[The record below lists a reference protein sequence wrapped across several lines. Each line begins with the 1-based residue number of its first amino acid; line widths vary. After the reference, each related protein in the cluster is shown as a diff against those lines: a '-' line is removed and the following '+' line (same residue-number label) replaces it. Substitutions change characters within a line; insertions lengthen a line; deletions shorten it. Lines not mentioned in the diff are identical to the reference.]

1 MQGTIRQQDWKID
14 RLTKE
19 NRALEARL
27 LDQRN
32 QIQAVQ
38 AENLEVSEKIVKLDA
53 DLQSQLVSQQD
64 LLWKGSVLLWR
75 SEPASGGM
83 ANSRRYDT
91 ACHT

>member
-64 LLWKGSVLLWR
+64 LLWNGSVLFWR
-75 SEPASGGM
+75 SEPASDGM
-83 ANSRRYDT
+83 GKLGKI
-91 ACHT
+91 